1 VGGFSQVGE
10 QGAGVSAAPPTTRE
24 RVMVRDQAEH
34 ELVRNP
40 LSCLRLLLGVTRG
53 ARRLFLMSDAAPR
66 LTHLD
71 EAGRARMVDVSAKEV
86 TVRTATASG
95 RVLLS
100 AQAVAALRDGTVPK
114 GDALA
119 VARIAGIAGAKR
131 TPDLIPLCH
140 PLAIHGVAVD
150 LAVEDSG
157 VAITASVRTADRT
170 GVEMEALTSVS
181 VAALTLIDMI
191 KAVDKGAVITDV
203 RLEAKDGGKSGSW
216 RRA

>member
-1 VGGFSQVGE
+1 MSE
-10 QGAGVSAAPPTTRE
+10 AP
-24 RVMVRDQAEH
+24 A
-34 ELVRNP
+34 
-40 LSCLRLLLGVTRG
+40 
-53 ARRLFLMSDAAPR
+53 R

-71 EAGRARMVDVSAKEV
+71 EAGRARMVDVSAKDV

-100 AQAVAALRDGTVPK
+100 PPAVAALRDGTVPK
-114 GDALA
+114 GD
-119 VARIAGIAGAKR
+119 ARIAGIAGAKR

-140 PLAIHGVAVD
+140 PLALHAVAVD
-150 LAVEDSG
+150 LAVQDDG

-181 VAALTLIDMI
+181 IAALTLIDMI

-203 RLEAKDGGKSGSW
+203 RLEAKDGGKSGPW
-216 RRA
+216 RRS

>member
-1 VGGFSQVGE
+1 
-10 QGAGVSAAPPTTRE
+10 
-24 RVMVRDQAEH
+24 
-34 ELVRNP
+34 
-40 LSCLRLLLGVTRG
+40 
-53 ARRLFLMSDAAPR
+53 MSDAAPAR

-71 EAGRARMVDVSAKEV
+71 EAGHARMVDVSAKDV

-100 AQAVAALRDGTVPK
+100 APAVAALRDGTVPK

-131 TPDLIPLCH
+131 TADLIPLCH
-140 PLAIHGVAVD
+140 PLALHSVTVD
-150 LAVEDSG
+150 LTVEDAG
-157 VAITASVRTADRT
+157 VAITASVRTAGRT

-203 RLEAKDGGKSGSW
+203 RIEAKDGGQSGPW